1 MNSLEKK
8 IKELHKN
15 GLIKIENFLNKE
27 EINSIIKI
35 NEKKK
40 KKILK
45 MSLKIMLNGMTLI
58 YGN

>member
-35 NEKKK
+35 NEKKRK
-40 KKILK
+40 F
-45 MSLKIMLNGMTLI
+45 
-58 YGN
+58 

>member
-40 KKILK
+40 KILK

>member
-15 GLIKIENFLNKE
+15 GLIKFENFLNKE

-40 KKILK
+40 KILK

-58 YGN
+58 CGN